1 MKNPDSYCNVCHS
14 HLHGEGMSWHL
25 VCALMSRIDLGS
37 QSAYWK
43 HQLDAHFDD
52 LLSQATSVEILDA
65 YLSAIRP
72 GNNPLLGDIL
82 VMEMVNKQDEE
93 RDAGRD
99 PTGECGEGDAW
110 TYL

>member
-1 MKNPDSYCNVCHS
+1 MTSV
-14 HLHGEGMSWHL
+14 
-25 VCALMSRIDLGS
+25 DLGT

-65 YLSAIRP
+65 YLSALRP
-72 GNNPLLGDIL
+72 SMNPLFGDIL

-99 PTGECGEGDAW
+99 PTGECEEGDAW
-110 TYL
+110 TEL